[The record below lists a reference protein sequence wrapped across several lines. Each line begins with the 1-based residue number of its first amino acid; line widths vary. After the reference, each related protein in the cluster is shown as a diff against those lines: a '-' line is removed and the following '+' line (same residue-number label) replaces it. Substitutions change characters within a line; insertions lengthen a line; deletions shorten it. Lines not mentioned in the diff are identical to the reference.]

1 MNLLH
6 SYLHRGP
13 VRVILTLLLLAA
25 GILLATQSVFAEENI
40 YTGTIPTSEVISN
53 DIIIYGNNVIVNGT
67 VEGDVFAAG
76 RTVTINGSVGGSL
89 FAAAEKVTINGDVA
103 GSVYSAAVNIEFGSE
118 ATIGRSLYF
127 FALRISIAQ
136 GTLIEWD
143 LVGFALGAELGSSP
157 GRDQRVVF
165 GLVELVLRIL
175 DRFDIETGNLALL
188 PAPVDIV
195 QRGSGLFG
203 KLAFV
208 SGNSGSSGRIVTD
221 GGDVVP
227 ILYQEELEEMS
238 QGEKAGQWSMNRL
251 RDLVTFLVIASL
263 TAWWF
268 PSAFGRWAFY
278 LRARPLASAGFGI
291 VAWASGFAGFGI
303 LLALILAIGIG
314 LISATLGALAVA
326 FWGVSFPSLLL
337 AFAIFLIF
345 VLYLSKGV
353 VAYLVGFLILE
364 RLAPKVAAHKFW
376 PLLLGLIIYVLLR
389 SIPYFG
395 WAVSL
400 VVTLIGLGAVWL
412 TYTSGFRQPLYLDA
426 SSDEAE

>member
-6 SYLHRGP
+6 SYLHHGP
-13 VRVILTLLLLAA
+13 VRVILTLLLLVA
-25 GILLATQSVFAEENI
+25 GILLATRSVFAEDNI

-103 GSVYSAAVNIEFGSE
+103 GSVYSAAVNIEFGPE

-195 QRGSGLFG
+195 QRGSGIFG

-326 FWGVSFPSLLL
+326 FWGISFPSLFL

-353 VAYLVGFLILE
+353 VAYLVGLLILE
-364 RLAPKVAAHKFW
+364 RLAPKVATHKFW

>member
-1 MNLLH
+1 
-6 SYLHRGP
+6 
-13 VRVILTLLLLAA
+13 VI
-25 GILLATQSVFAEENI
+25 
-40 YTGTIPTSEVISN
+40 
-53 DIIIYGNNVIVNGT
+53 D
-67 VEGDVFAAG
+67 
-76 RTVTINGSVGGSL
+76 
-89 FAAAEKVTINGDVA
+89 
-103 GSVYSAAVNIEFGSE
+103 
-118 ATIGRSLYF
+118 
-127 FALRISIAQ
+127 
-136 GTLIEWD
+136 
-143 LVGFALGAELGSSP
+143 
-157 GRDQRVVF
+157 
-165 GLVELVLRIL
+165 
-175 DRFDIETGNLALL
+175 
-188 PAPVDIV
+188 
-195 QRGSGLFG
+195 
-203 KLAFV
+203 
-208 SGNSGSSGRIVTD
+208 
-221 GGDVVP
+221 
-227 ILYQEELEEMS
+227 
-238 QGEKAGQWSMNRL
+238 
-251 RDLVTFLVIASL
+251 SL

-326 FWGVSFPSLLL
+326 FWGISFPSLFL

-353 VAYLVGFLILE
+353 VAYLVGLLILE

>member
-25 GILLATQSVFAEENI
+25 GILLATQSVFAEDNI

-227 ILYQEELEEMS
+227 ILYKEELEEMS